1 MSNLIPLPFLH
12 GEISS
17 GGLHQLSLPLRR
29 SQHAEHFH
37 SCRYRTKAERTN
49 RVPIHPISP
58 RQGRNGVL
66 TARQTSGCWT
76 PLHLCWQGSGP
87 RSDFHNIPFPTPPP
101 VPTGA
106 LGRER
111 SRLIHPDR
119 GGGGEQAQ
127 ADWPHLRLLLLVDQD
142 QHRAARDPP
151 EEDQNLLLLLAISHS
166 TNAPVPEKVNSS
178 KQPQQRFFVIHQ
190 TSIIELCRPKKNL
203 LEYLAE
209 IPKTASQQDM
219 FMAEGKASER

>member
-37 SCRYRTKAERTN
+37 SCRYSTKAERTN
-49 RVPIHPISP
+49 RPSFVSQLSPNSP

-87 RSDFHNIPFPTPPP
+87 RSDFHNIPSP
-101 VPTGA
+101 
-106 LGRER
+106 
-111 SRLIHPDR
+111 LIHLFQQVLW
-119 GGGGEQAQ
+119 GE
-127 ADWPHLRLLLLVDQD
+127 
-142 QHRAARDPP
+142 
-151 EEDQNLLLLLAISHS
+151 
-166 TNAPVPEKVNSS
+166 NAPGLFTQIGEGVVNKLKQIGRTFGYSFSLIKTSTELHGIPQRRIRTFYFFWQSPTVPMLQYQKRST
-178 KQPQQRFFVIHQ
+178 R
-190 TSIIELCRPKKNL
+190 
-203 LEYLAE
+203 
-209 IPKTASQQDM
+209 QD
-219 FMAEGKASER
+219 FL